1 MDCVKILKTDISQT
15 NLMEVSDILQNK
27 NSISVAICNVNTLV
41 RSYKNSKFKKSCGY
55 NLFKYK

>member
-27 NSISVAICNVNTLV
+27 NSISVAICNVNTL
-41 RSYKNSKFKKSCGY
+41 KK
-55 NLFKYK
+55 L

>member
-27 NSISVAICNVNTLV
+27 NSELAAVFDFLDI
-41 RSYKNSKFKKSCGY
+41 Y
-55 NLFKYK
+55 